1 MITKRPTTVLIVD
14 DEPHNLDVLHDY
26 LRKSGFKVLVAING
40 EEALIRVR
48 RTRPDLILLDIK
60 LPGIDGFEICRR
72 IKALDAAKDTP
83 IIFITSGTDAVDK
96 VKGFE
101 IGAADYITKPFEP
114 EVAVARINKHLTI
127 HRLQKQ
133 LEEQNV
139 RLQQEIVER
148 KQVEKLLRKSEKK
161 YKALFQNAQV
171 ALFRTAVSDGKLI
184 EINKRYANMAG
195 YPTVE
200 DCMAEFNV
208 ADAWAEPAA
217 RDELMRILRD
227 KGSVTN
233 YETAVNQKD
242 GSRKH
247 IIFSATIF
255 PEQGYLEGSI
265 VDITKR
271 KRAEEAIQG
280 HQKHLEAIR
289 DIGLLATSTLDLKT
303 LLRRILKSVIQ
314 TIGASVGMLFLKN
327 DSSDG
332 LSWAA
337 SMGLSD
343 AFVTEYENQAIKP
356 GEGLTGRIFQS
367 GEPIFIQ
374 KSSSHDSRIARQV
387 IVDENLNSFIGVAV
401 YADDKIIGV
410 MNIISRAPVVLHE
423 RDMSLVSAIGV
434 HVGSAIQ
441 NAQLYAQIKKTEAL
455 LHIERDN
462 FSNIMES
469 MDDGIYI
476 VNEQYDIQYVNPV
489 LQKDF
494 GSDEGQKCYAYFHER
509 TTVCPWCKNPE
520 VFAGKTVH
528 WEFHVAKNGRTYDL
542 IDAPLKNNDGSISKL
557 EILRDITERKQAEEA
572 LRESKTELARA
583 HKIARLGNFRHDLK
597 TGIVVWSKEMC
608 IIAGIGDNER
618 QLCLEEINRLIHPD
632 DLDKIHTAFQNTLA
646 GGGNAAL
653 DIRLIGYDGTIRHI
667 HDQFEVFFDEDGQPC
682 EVFGTVMDITERKQA
697 EEVLRQS
704 HERFSAVMDSLEAV
718 VYVAD
723 METYELLFVN
733 KFTQNILGTDL
744 VGKMCWKELQDGQ
757 HGPCEFCTNNRLI
770 DATDEATDVY
780 VWHLQNTV
788 TGRWYEL
795 RDQAIR
801 WTDGRLVRMEIAID
815 ITERRQAEETLKKS
829 QKREKELA
837 DIVRSSPIAIAF
849 GYPDGRLE
857 HCNAAL
863 AEMTGYTEEELQ
875 AIDWNKTLTPPR
887 WNDIE
892 AEKLHELIESKGS
905 VLYEKEYIRK
915 DGVVVP
921 IELLVTATF
930 DTEGNVV
937 HFTGF
942 CTDITERK
950 QAEEVLQRRTHDF
963 GERVKELN
971 CLYGIA
977 HLIEKPG
984 VTLEEIMQGAVELI
998 PPSMQHPDVICA
1010 RITLNSKQF
1019 ATDNFAESDWKQTS
1033 DIIVQNEVAGNLSVY
1048 YLTEISA
1055 NDEYHF
1061 IKEERKL
1068 IHAISERLG
1077 RIIERIQMQ
1086 KTLQEKEERLSAF
1099 MNAATDGFILFDSEL
1114 NYLDINNAALKVAK
1128 SDRKNII
1135 GKNILDIVPN
1145 VKKTGRYDKY
1155 KQVIETGDSLFIH
1168 DLIPHPKFGKVR
1180 FETKVFKVGDGLGYI
1195 FTDITERKRAEEEL
1209 KKAKQA
1215 ALEAQHAAEAAN
1227 QAKSAFLAN
1236 MSHELRTPLNAI
1248 LGFAQLLG
1256 HATNLDSEQH
1266 EHLGTIRRSGDH
1278 LLALINQ
1285 VLDLSKIEAG
1295 RAELDVTNFD
1305 LWDLSD
1311 EMEEM
1316 FRLRAKNKR
1325 LELLFE
1331 RASDIPRYVRA
1342 DKVKLRQI
1350 LINILNN
1357 ALKFTKTGG
1366 ITVRVDAAETGF
1378 LQKTRFPQPQ
1388 EVAPTYLRFEISDT
1402 GPGIAPDEL
1411 SKLFEAFVQTRTGRE
1426 SHKGTGLG
1434 LAISKRFVKLM
1445 GGEIKAESEVGQ
1457 GTTFTFQIPAG
1468 TADAS
1473 DIETGKTDRKI
1484 IDLEPN
1490 QPRYRML
1497 IADDIEDNRRL
1508 LINLLNPFDF
1518 ELREAAD
1525 GQEAV
1530 EIWKEWR
1537 PHLIWMDIRMP
1548 IMDGM
1553 EATKRIRDSE
1563 LRMRNRE
1570 SATTDSKSIPDSE
1583 FQSHNS
1589 KIIAVT
1595 AGAFE
1600 EDRGVAMA
1608 SGCDDFISKPF
1619 HESDVFNLMT
1629 KHLGVRF
1636 VYEQSIETD
1645 SVRDE
1650 SADKNVLTS
1659 ARLNALPEKLTAAL
1673 KISAIRTDPQ
1683 GSNAAIE
1690 RIREHDKPLA
1700 DALVKLVKTY
1710 RFDIIQELF
1719 EDV

>member
-14 DEPHNLDVLHDY
+14 DEPRNLDVLHDY

-48 RTRPDLILLDIK
+48 RTKPDLILLDIK
-60 LPGIDGFEICRR
+60 LPDIDGFEVCRR

-171 ALFRTAVSDGKLI
+171 ALFRTAISDGRPI
-184 EINKRYANMAG
+184 EINKQYANMAG

-200 DCMAEFNV
+200 DCMAEFNA
-208 ADAWAEPAA
+208 ADAWADPAA

-233 YETAVNQKD
+233 YETAVNKKD

-289 DIGLLATSTLDLKT
+289 EIGLLATSTLELET

-314 TIGASVGMLFLKN
+314 TIGASVGMIFLKN

-343 AFVTEYENQAIKP
+343 AFVTEYESQAIKP

-462 FSNIMES
+462 FSNILES
-469 MDDGIYI
+469 MDDGVYI

-494 GSDEGQKCYAYFHER
+494 GSDEGQKCYTYFHER

-528 WEFHVAKNGRTYDL
+528 WEFHVAKSGRTYDL
-542 IDAPLKNNDGSISKL
+542 IDTPLKNNDGSISKL
-557 EILRDITERKQAEEA
+557 EILR
-572 LRESKTELARA
+572 
-583 HKIARLGNFRHDLK
+583 
-597 TGIVVWSKEMC
+597 
-608 IIAGIGDNER
+608 
-618 QLCLEEINRLIHPD
+618 
-632 DLDKIHTAFQNTLA
+632 
-646 GGGNAAL
+646 
-653 DIRLIGYDGTIRHI
+653 
-667 HDQFEVFFDEDGQPC
+667 
-682 EVFGTVMDITERKQA
+682 DITERKQA

-875 AIDWNKTLTPPR
+875 AIEWNKTLTPPR

-1019 ATDNFAESDWKQTS
+1019 ATDNFAESDWKLTS

-1256 HATNLDSEQH
+1256 HATNLDSEQQ

-1357 ALKFTKTGG
+1357 AMKFTKTGG

-1378 LQKTRFPQPQ
+1378 SQKTRFPQPQ

-1411 SKLFEAFVQTRTGRE
+1411 SKLFEAFVQTRTGRD

-1445 GGEIKAESEVGQ
+1445 GGAIKAESEVGQ

-1530 EIWKEWR
+1530 ELWKEWR

-1563 LRMRNRE
+1563 LRMGNRE
-1570 SATTDSKSIPDSE
+1570 SATTDSFSIPDSE

-1589 KIIAVT
+1589 KIIAIT
-1595 AGAFE
+1595 ASAFE

-1645 SVRDE
+1645 SVRDAG
-1650 SADKNVLTS
+1650 ADKNVLTS

-1683 GSNAAIE
+1683 GSNAAID

-1700 DALVKLVKTY
+1700 DALTGLVKTY
-1710 RFDIIQELF
+1710 RFDTIQELF
-1719 EDV
+1719 EDA